1 MNTSLETEAVTTR
14 AETVSEIELF
24 RHSARTVHKVV
35 QLNVDGLTQSDSLIQ
50 PSPAGNCLNWVA
62 GHLLCVYENV
72 LPLLGQKPVMDAGTL
87 KRYDR
92 GSAPIKRA
100 ADAMELSQIMT
111 AWDEASRADRHRT
124 CGSHFGGPGSA
135 GSVFTQRRDPNE
147 TVRSLLTTI
156 LFHQAYHA
164 GQIGML
170 RRMAGK
176 NGAIG

>member
-1 MNTSLETEAVTTR
+1 MNKSLETEAVTTW
-14 AETVSEIELF
+14 AETGSEIELF

-87 KRYDR
+87 KHYDR

-111 AWDEASRADRHRT
+111 AWDEASERIDTGLAGLT
-124 CGSHFGGPGSA
+124 SEALEAPAPFSPGG
-135 GSVFTQRRDPNE
+135 DPNE